1 MNVRLLF
8 SATVII
14 GALAIG
20 VAIEELA
27 VVVECSQST
36 DLDGQVL
43 FLPL

>member
-1 MNVRLLF
+1 M
-8 SATVII
+8 AGVIVVPE
-14 GALAIG
+14 GLAIG

-27 VVVECSQST
+27 VVVECSDPP